1 MRDAFVRTL
10 TALADDDPRVVLLT
24 ADLGFKLFDEFERRC
39 PGRFFNL
46 GVAEANM
53 ISVAAGL
60 ALDGRRPFAYSIVPF
75 VTARC
80 LEQIRND
87 ACEME
92 LPVTVVGVGGGYAY
106 GPNGPT
112 HHGVDDIGM
121 MRTLPGMTV
130 IAPCD
135 PRETAGA
142 VRATLDQH
150 GPGVPQAGPLERSG
164 AARHRWR
171 LRDRGAD
178 GAATGSPGRAAR
190 LRRYRRRGACAP
202 RKRLSTDGLDPAVL
216 SVHTVKPLGA
226 LVDRL
231 AQFDI
236 AVRRRGA
243 WAARRAVR
251 SDRWR
256 GGGDASGPRDRSHRI
271 CAPDRF
277 HRLVGS
283 SAFLRAASGLDAAAI
298 AGNVSART
306 WRTAIADEFSLS
318 VVIACYRDAGSVA
331 SSIGG

>member
-10 TALADDDPRVVLLT
+10 TTLACDDPRVVLLT
-24 ADLGFKLFDEFERRC
+24 ADLGFKLFDDFERTC

-60 ALDGRRPFAYSIVPF
+60 ALDGKRPFVYSIVPF

-106 GPNGPT
+106 GPNGST

-135 PRETAGA
+135 PRETAAA
-142 VRATLDQH
+142 VRATLDQQ
-150 GPGVPQAGPLERSG
+150 GPVYLRLGRSNDPILPGTDQPFSIGTPTVLRRGKSIALVACG
-164 AARHRWR
+164 AI
-171 LRDRGAD
+171 
-178 GAATGSPGRAAR
+178 AAEALRAADDLAR
-190 LRRYRRRGACAP
+190 D
-202 RKRLSTDGLDPAVL
+202 TLDPAVL
-216 SVHTVKPLGA
+216 SAHTVKPLGA
-226 LVDRL
+226 LVQHLRPYDAVFVVEEHGPHGGL
-231 AQFDI
+231 FEAISGAMADAGWP
-236 AVRRRGA
+236 AVRLY
-243 WAARRAVR
+243 
-251 SDRWR
+251 
-256 GGGDASGPRDRSHRI
+256 RI

-283 SAFLRAASGLDAAAI
+283 SSFLRAASGIDAAAI
-298 AGNVSART
+298 SATVSSALEHRH
-306 WRTAIADEFSLS
+306 R
-318 VVIACYRDAGSVA
+318 
-331 SSIGG
+331 

>member
-10 TALADDDPRVVLLT
+10 TALASDDPRVMLLT
-24 ADLGFKLFDEFERRC
+24 ADLGFKLFDDFESRC

-53 ISVAAGL
+53 ISVAAGM
-60 ALDGRRPFAYSIVPF
+60 ALDGKRPFVYSIVPF

-106 GPNGPT
+106 GPNGST

-135 PRETAGA
+135 PRETAAA

-150 GPGVPQAGPLERSG
+150 GPVYLRLGRSNEPVLPGTDQDFTIGTPTVLRKGQSIALLACGAIASEALAAAEALVGV
-164 AARHRWR
+164 
-171 LRDRGAD
+171 
-178 GAATGSPGRAAR
+178 
-190 LRRYRRRGACAP
+190 
-202 RKRLSTDGLDPAVL
+202 GLDPAVL
-216 SVHTVKPLGA
+216 SAHTVKPLGA
-226 LVDRL
+226 LLDHLRQYDVVFVVEEHGPHGGLFEAVSGAMAHAGGPWVRL
-231 AQFDI
+231 
-236 AVRRRGA
+236 
-243 WAARRAVR
+243 
-251 SDRWR
+251 
-256 GGGDASGPRDRSHRI
+256 HRI

-277 HRLVGS
+277 YRRVGS
-283 SAFLRAASGLDAAAI
+283 AAFLRAASGIDAAAI
-298 AGNVSART
+298 SAKVSSALER
-306 WRTAIADEFSLS
+306 RH
-318 VVIACYRDAGSVA
+318 R
-331 SSIGG
+331 